1 MKQTLREKFI
11 KGLLAFGYHKAASAS
26 SKYEVYTN
34 PDSESRFLFF
44 FVGKSGSLRFS
55 ASRPIASS
63 IPASDGLKAKIIA
76 KGEAA

>member
-11 KGLLAFGYHKAASAS
+11 KGLLALGYRKVASAS
-26 SKYEVYTN
+26 SKYEVYTH
-34 PDSESRFLFF
+34 DSAERFLFF

>member
-1 MKQTLREKFI
+1 MKQTLREKYV
-11 KGLLAFGYHKAASAS
+11 KGLLALGYHKVASAS
-26 SKYEVYTN
+26 SKYEVYTD
-34 PDSESRFLFF
+34 DSAERSLFF

-55 ASRPIASS
+55 SFRQIASS